1 MPNFHHDRVTIA
13 GNSSV
18 DGTGDDRHVLVD
30 ALGHLQV
37 DVLSGGGAAALR
49 ARQNIAVDSDTFLH
63 CDAAGNLQ
71 VDVASAP
78 ETAITHAALTE
89 LGGAINA
96 SSQLQVEIAAG
107 GFGGAVSHVGLTALN
122 TSIGTDGNAGPA
134 NAVSVAG
141 TDGSGNLQE
150 LAVDTDG
157 RLETK
162 LKDPTVT
169 TLALSPGTV
178 AAAGSTGSNS
188 AALQIKGRPDTIT
201 FLVSNSTAG
210 YTGDKFDIYVQVSD
224 NGSSDWF
231 TLSSGQHYNQ
241 SSVYGIDGTNQTHKI
256 ATVKDL
262 LWPYMRVHVKQ
273 TNSAAASATYTVK
286 ACQ

>member
-1 MPNFHHDRVTIA
+1 MPKFHHDRVTIA

-18 DGTGDDRHVLVD
+18 DGTGDDRHLLVD
-30 ALGHLQV
+30 AAGHLQV
-37 DVLSGGGAAALR
+37 DVLSGGALR
-49 ARQNIAVDSDTFLH
+49 ARQDITLDSDTFLK

-89 LGGAINA
+89 LGDAINA

-122 TSIGTDGNAGPA
+122 TSIGTDGNAAPA

-141 TDGSGNLQE
+141 TDGSGDLRE
-150 LAVDTDG
+150 LSVDTDG

-169 TLALSPGTV
+169 TLALTPSTV
-178 AAAGSTGSNS
+178 AAADFAGSYS
-188 AALQIKGRPDTIT
+188 AGLQIKGRPDTIT
-201 FLVSNSTAG
+201 FLVANNSSS
-210 YTGDKFDIYVQVSD
+210 GDNFDVYVQVSD
-224 NGSSDWF
+224 DNSTWY
-231 TLSSGQHYNQ
+231 TLSSGMHYNQ
-241 SSVYGIDGTNQTHKI
+241 SSVYGISGSTENYKI

-262 LWPYMRVHVKQ
+262 LYPYMRVHVKQ
-273 TNSAAASATYTVK
+273 TNSAAANSTFTVK

>member
-30 ALGHLQV
+30 AAGHLQV
-37 DVLSGGGAAALR
+37 DVLSGGGASALK
-49 ARQNIAVDSDTFLH
+49 ARQDIAVDSDTFLH

-78 ETAITHAALTE
+78 TTAITHAALTE

-96 SSQLQVEIAAG
+96 SSQLDVNIAAG

-141 TDGSGNLQE
+141 TDATGDLQE

-162 LKDPTVT
+162 LKDPTVS
-169 TLALSPGTV
+169 TLALTPSTV
-178 AAAGSTGSNS
+178 AAAGSAGSYS
-188 AALQIKGRPDTIT
+188 AGLQIKGRPDTIT
-201 FLVSNSTAG
+201 FLVANSSSS
-210 YTGDKFDIYVQVSD
+210 GDNFDVYVQVSD
-224 NGSSDWF
+224 DNSTWY
-231 TLSSGQHYNQ
+231 TLSSGSHYNQ
-241 SSVYGIDGTNQTHKI
+241 TSIWGISDSSENYKI

-262 LWPYMRVHVKQ
+262 LFPYMRVHVKQ
-273 TNSAAASATYTVK
+273 SNSAAANSTFTVK